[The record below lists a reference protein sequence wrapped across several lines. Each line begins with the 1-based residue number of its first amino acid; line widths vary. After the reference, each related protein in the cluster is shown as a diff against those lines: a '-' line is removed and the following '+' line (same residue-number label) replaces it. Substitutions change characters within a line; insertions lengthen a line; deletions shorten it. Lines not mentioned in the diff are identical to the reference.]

1 MDRMHAHKSNNTH
14 THELRIIQPKILF
27 VCVCVCV
34 CVGGGG
40 SMSFWLPNLAS
51 LYSIHAPL
59 FVPLVETGF
68 AIKSILLL
76 FGTDSIISCDKDSL
90 RYKNVWN
97 FLLFINIVTGDH

>member
-34 CVGGGG
+34 GGE